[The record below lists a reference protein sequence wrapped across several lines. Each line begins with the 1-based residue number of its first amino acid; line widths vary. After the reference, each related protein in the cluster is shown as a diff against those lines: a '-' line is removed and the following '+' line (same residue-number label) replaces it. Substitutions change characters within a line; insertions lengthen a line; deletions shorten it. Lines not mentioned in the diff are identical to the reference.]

1 MGINGAFATRSP
13 SGANKAQ
20 EKSSRSLIFVLIEV
34 CCKDRPIASATLMKR
49 FANSVSNIGS
59 GPLVGVL
66 IREPGVSD
74 ILRETVGCL
83 LEKIVEIAFLYTRNS
98 VLVPER
104 DHDWREREQ
113 GSPGVKSWK

>member
-49 FANSVSNIGS
+49 FAKSVSNIGS
-59 GPLVGVL
+59 GPLLGVL
-66 IREPGVSD
+66 VREVGVSD
-74 ILRETVGCL
+74 ISREIIGRTL
-83 LEKIVEIAFLYTRNS
+83 SVEEDCGAFLYARNS
-98 VLVPER
+98 VFVPER
-104 DHDWREREQ
+104 YHNSGRGLSRR
-113 GSPGVKSWK
+113 K

>member
-1 MGINGAFATRSP
+1 MGMNGAFATRSP

-59 GPLVGVL
+59 GPLLGVL
-66 IREPGVSD
+66 VCEPGVSD
-74 ILRETVGCL
+74 ISREIVGEMLWIQEDCGDSL
-83 LEKIVEIAFLYTRNS
+83 FILARNS

-104 DHDWREREQ
+104 DHND
-113 GSPGVKSWK
+113 